1 MAGHRRESG
10 KPMVRTVKAE
20 KRLANLNAA
29 LASTDRPQDRVAVA
43 ADHLRWVLVRHPDD
57 DVADNVV
64 EQLIA
69 AANRLQNKRGARR

>member
-1 MAGHRRESG
+1 MAGHRRG
-10 KPMVRTVKAE
+10 KDKPMVRTVKAE

-57 DVADNVV
+57 QVADDVV
-64 EQLIA
+64 QQLIG
-69 AANRLQNKRGARR
+69 AANRLQNKRGANR